1 MREPVFETCNGTA
14 YRAYSSY
21 TTRNTAT
28 TGSRRYSSTEAKYS
42 KRVQRRVT
50 VKESFFVEF
59 AEEID
64 LFCLETRFPEWII
77 QYREEILN
85 KIGRNFRKIC
95 RKLKDSGLKFYIKY
109 KYPIEI
115 DGKWKFADIYIPKGK
130 TIVLLL
136 SDKDLIGH
144 PCNMRSDKE
153 RWFEDRF
160 RVVGIYYSEV
170 GNVVERLGL

>member
-21 TTRNTAT
+21 TTSNTAKLVS
-28 TGSRRYSSTEAKYS
+28 GKSKAKKAKYS

-50 VKESFFVEF
+50 VKESFFMEF
-59 AEEID
+59 AGEID

-95 RKLKDSGLKFYIKY
+95 RELKDSGVKFYV
-109 KYPIEI
+109 KYPVEI
-115 DGKWKFADIYIPKGK
+115 DGKWKFADVYIPKSS
-130 TIVLLL
+130 TVVLLL
-136 SDKDLIGH
+136 NDKDMIGH
-144 PCNMRSDKE
+144 PCNMKSE
-153 RWFEDRF
+153 REQWFSDRF
-160 RVVGIYYSEV
+160 RVVGVYHDEIGSLLDRI
-170 GNVVERLGL
+170 GR

>member
-21 TTRNTAT
+21 TTSNTAKLVSGKSKAT
-28 TGSRRYSSTEAKYS
+28 KAKYN
-42 KRVQRRVT
+42 KRVQRKMT

-77 QYREEILN
+77 QYREEILL

-95 RKLKDSGLKFYIKY
+95 RELKDSGVKFYIKY
-109 KYPIEI
+109 PVEI

-130 TIVLLL
+130 TVVLLL

-160 RVVGIYYSEV
+160 RVVGVYHDEV
-170 GNVVERLGL
+170 GNFLEKLGL